1 MSVDCETVT
10 GVLRPYR
17 QLAAVP
23 HLPSLLTWSLVG
35 RLHMSGTP
43 LAVSF
48 LVAGWTGSYAI
59 AGLVGGALALGQG
72 VAGPLRGRAVDR
84 SSAPRLLV
92 AAGLVYGVGL
102 GVLGV
107 LPASAWPV
115 APGVALLVGL
125 AMPPANQVSQAI
137 WPRLVHGSARE
148 AVYAVEATLQELLWI
163 AGPVLAAWAV
173 AAVDARFAV
182 ALCAAFA
189 TLGALGFA
197 AALRR
202 ADLATPAVR
211 HPRKGARQ
219 RSVLA
224 APGIP
229 RMIVLWMCLIG
240 AVLSVDMVVVAWA
253 RNQGMPQLAGVL
265 GAVWATGSAVGGLV
279 AGGLAGA
286 PKLALRT
293 AGLAGGLALLV
304 PVLPPVLDPSSPWL
318 VGAVLMVGGAAI
330 APTLAAC
337 NSRLGVLAPEYRRAE
352 VAGWVAAAA
361 TAGSSMALPAAGA
374 LLDQVGPAA
383 SAAGAALLAAI
394 AALLALRVPA
404 KMATGAEQADTRQG
418 VGVTAEPATARPV
431 PEERVRT

>member
-1 MSVDCETVT
+1 
-10 GVLRPYR
+10 
-17 QLAAVP
+17 
-23 HLPSLLTWSLVG
+23 
-35 RLHMSGTP
+35 
-43 LAVSF
+43 
-48 LVAGWTGSYAI
+48 
-59 AGLVGGALALGQG
+59 
-72 VAGPLRGRAVDR
+72 
-84 SSAPRLLV
+84 
-92 AAGLVYGVGL
+92 
-102 GVLGV
+102 
-107 LPASAWPV
+107 
-115 APGVALLVGL
+115 
-125 AMPPANQVSQAI
+125 
-137 WPRLVHGSARE
+137 
-148 AVYAVEATLQELLWI
+148 
-163 AGPVLAAWAV
+163 
-173 AAVDARFAV
+173 
-182 ALCAAFA
+182 
-189 TLGALGFA
+189 
-197 AALRR
+197 
-202 ADLATPAVR
+202 
-211 HPRKGARQ
+211 
-219 RSVLA
+219 
-224 APGIP
+224 
-229 RMIVLWMCLIG
+229 MIVLWMCLIG

-404 KMATGAEQADTRQG
+404 KMATGAEQADTCQG
-418 VGVTAEPATARPV
+418 VGVTEEPATARPV